1 MAPGPASETNPA
13 ELTRLAA
20 NVAAKMI
27 AEGRLTSEAL
37 VSACLER
44 IAGRD
49 GELRAFVQVDAD
61 YALEQARNRDRSA
74 PTGMLHGLPLA
85 VKDTIDTQDFAT
97 EFNSPLYTGSRP
109 GRDAACVAIARQAG
123 AVIIGKTETVEFAAG
138 GRNPETR
145 NPHNPAHG
153 PGGSSNGSAACIADY
168 MVPLALGSQTGGSMI
183 RPASF
188 CGVYAMKPTWGAVS
202 VNGIRI
208 NCPSLDSV
216 GWYGRDTVDLALM
229 ASLYELPGELPDDEG
244 VTSIAPADLR
254 IGICRS
260 PVWDRADSASADAL
274 EQAAVRLSQAGI
286 RTTSLELP
294 ESFNA
299 LPDAV
304 ATMMRG
310 DARIA
315 FLQEYRADKD
325 GLHDDFRTD
334 VENQRQITPGD
345 LTGAYDVAANCRA
358 AFSDVLADVDGLITP
373 SAPGEAVMYEEGHG
387 DPIFN
392 VIWSALHAPVINLP
406 GLTGPR
412 GLPVGISL
420 VGPRYSDNRLLAVAR
435 TIAEI
440 IDTA

>member
-1 MAPGPASETNPA
+1 MSASSDPETDSANPAQLPAS
-13 ELTRLAA
+13 
-20 NVAAKMI
+20 VAARLI
-27 AEGRLTSEAL
+27 AEQRLTSEAL

-44 IAGRD
+44 IAERD
-49 GELRAFVQVDAD
+49 GELRAFVQVDVD
-61 YALEQARNRDRSA
+61 TALEQARDRDNSA
-74 PTGMLHGLPLA
+74 PNGPLHGLPLA

-97 EFNSPLYTGSRP
+97 EFNSPLYAGSRP
-109 GRDAACVAIARQAG
+109 GRDAACVAIAREAG
-123 AVIIGKTETVEFAAG
+123 AVILGKTATVEFAAG

-145 NPHNPAHG
+145 NPHDPAHG
-153 PGGSSNGSAACIADY
+153 PGGSSNGSAASVADY

-216 GWYGRDTVDLALM
+216 GWYGRTPADLALM
-229 ASLYELPGELPDDEG
+229 GSLYELPGADDDP
-244 VTSIAPADLR
+244 VAAPADLR

-260 PVWDRADSASADAL
+260 PVWERADAAAADTL
-274 EQAAVRLSQAGI
+274 EEAAARLSQAGI
-286 RTTSLELP
+286 KTSSLELP
-294 ESFNA
+294 QSFHA

-310 DARIA
+310 DARVA
-315 FLQEYRADKD
+315 FLQEYRADKK
-325 GLHDDFRTD
+325 GLHEDFRID
-334 VENQRQITPGD
+334 VENQRQITSDD
-345 LTGAYDVAANCRA
+345 LTRAYDVAAGCRA
-358 AFSDVLADVDGLITP
+358 AFSDVLTDVDALITP
-373 SAPGEAVMYEEGHG
+373 SAPGEAVMFEEGHG
-387 DPIFN
+387 DPVFN

-420 VGPRYSDNRLLAVAR
+420 VGPRYSDSRLLAVAE
-435 TIAEI
+435 TLAAV
-440 IDTA
+440 IDAG